1 MYKVNFLPHG
11 GSKVTQASSTGWLPD
26 WWTLLIGPQ
35 PVRWLSGKKNH
46 LFTQQHFR
54 RKRISLAAPSKV
66 AKVSDERLPRRFE
79 RLIVGSSTAK
89 ALESRLQ
96 RRAPPLPNNI
106 TSD

>member
-1 MYKVNFLPHG
+1 VD
-11 GSKVTQASSTGWLPD
+11 ASHWSAAGEVVVGEEKPSFYSATFS
-26 WWTLLIGPQ
+26 Q
-35 PVRWLSGKKNH
+35 KKN
-46 LFTQQHFR
+46 FTRSAKQSR
-54 RKRISLAAPSKV
+54 
-66 AKVSDERLPRRFE
+66 KVSNERLPRRFE